1 MLAICPWIQIK
12 SSVRFF
18 TTPKLIQFLF
28 PKWNWKGTG
37 INSIYLTFDDGPN
50 KKITPWILSF
60 LKSKNIKA
68 TFFCVGEMAAQ
79 SPEILEEIIKDGHA
93 IGHHTMHHENGWKT
107 TLNDYVGAVKQSGE
121 FINSRLFRPPYG
133 KITLAQSKKL
143 RGEGFNIIMW
153 TWLSYDFDPQVS
165 AQKIVSKAKKIKGG
179 DILVFH
185 DNAHD
190 IEKTKELLPQIING
204 LLGRGLNFKTLV

>member
-1 MLAICPWIQIK
+1 MLAICPWTQIK

-28 PKWNWKGTG
+28 PKWNWKGAG

-79 SPEILEEIIKDGHA
+79 SPEILGEIIKDGHA

-143 RGEGFNIIMW
+143 RNEGFNIIMW
-153 TWLSYDFDPQVS
+153 TWLSYDFDTQVS

-185 DNAHD
+185 DNAND
-190 IEKTKELLPQIING
+190 IEKTKELLPQIIND
-204 LLGRGLNFKTLV
+204 LLGRGLNFKTLA

>member
-1 MLAICPWIQIK
+1 M
-12 SSVRFF
+12 RFF

-79 SPEILEEIIKDGHA
+79 SAEILEEIIKDGHA

-143 RGEGFNIIMW
+143 MNELFNIIMW
-153 TWLSYDFDPQVS
+153 TWLSYDFDPKVS
-165 AQKIVSKAKKIKGG
+165 AKKIVSKAKKIKGG

-185 DNAHD
+185 DNARD
-190 IEKTKELLPQIING
+190 IEKTKEIIPSIINE
-204 LLGRGLNFKTLV
+204 LLGRGLNFKTLA

>member
-1 MLAICPWIQIK
+1 M
-12 SSVRFF
+12 RFF

-28 PKWNWKGTG
+28 PNWNWKGVG
-37 INSIYLTFDDGPN
+37 KDSIYLTFDDGPN
-50 KKITPWILSF
+50 KKITPWILSY

-79 SPEILEEIIKDGHA
+79 SPEILEEIINDGHA

-107 TLNDYVGAVKQSGE
+107 AINDYLEAVKQSSR
-121 FINSRLFRPPYG
+121 FINSNLFRPPYG

-143 RGEGFNIIMW
+143 RNNGFNIIMW
-153 TWLSYDFDPQVS
+153 TWLSYDFDPKVS
-165 AQKIVSKAKKIKGG
+165 AKKIVSKAKKIKGG

-185 DNAHD
+185 DNARD
-190 IEKTKELLPQIING
+190 IEKTKEILPPIINE
-204 LLGRGLNFKTLV
+204 LLGRGLNFKTLA

>member
-1 MLAICPWIQIK
+1 M
-12 SSVRFF
+12 RFF

-28 PKWNWKGTG
+28 PNWNWKGVG
-37 INSIYLTFDDGPN
+37 KDSIYLTFDDGPN
-50 KKITPWILSF
+50 KKITPWILSY

-79 SPEILEEIIKDGHA
+79 SPEILGEIIKDGHA

-107 TLNDYVGAVKQSGE
+107 ALNDYVGAVKQSGE

-143 RGEGFNIIMW
+143 G
-153 TWLSYDFDPQVS
+153 
-165 AQKIVSKAKKIKGG
+165 
-179 DILVFH
+179 
-185 DNAHD
+185 
-190 IEKTKELLPQIING
+190 
-204 LLGRGLNFKTLV
+204 

>member
-1 MLAICPWIQIK
+1 
-12 SSVRFF
+12 VRFF

-28 PKWNWKGTG
+28 PKWNWKGAG

-79 SPEILEEIIKDGHA
+79 SPEILGEIIKDGHA

-143 RGEGFNIIMW
+143 RNEGFNIIMW
-153 TWLSYDFDPQVS
+153 TWLSYDFDTQVS

-185 DNAHD
+185 DNAND
-190 IEKTKELLPQIING
+190 IEKTKELLPQIIND
-204 LLGRGLNFKTLV
+204 LLGRGLNFKTLA

>member
-1 MLAICPWIQIK
+1 M
-12 SSVRFF
+12 RFF

-28 PKWNWKGTG
+28 PKWNWKGAG

-93 IGHHTMHHENGWKT
+93 VGHHTMHHENGWKT
-107 TLNDYVGAVKQSGE
+107 AINDYLEAVKQSSR

-143 RGEGFNIIMW
+143 RDNGFNIIMW
-153 TWLSYDFDPQVS
+153 TWLSYDFDPHVS
-165 AQKIVSKAKKIKGG
+165 AKKIVTKAKKIKGG

-185 DNAHD
+185 DND
-190 IEKTKELLPQIING
+190 RDVEKTKEVLPKIINE
-204 LLGRGLNFKTLV
+204 LLGRGLNFKTLA